1 MQHVGPMLLA
11 DSVEQ
16 LRWHSRQACVACGT
30 IRSQRCR
37 RCNFCGSDTLLRE
50 LRVGDTFQD
59 RRQPGHQDATA
70 SGTAAGQQ
78 LPQSS
83 QPVPPGEPLDDRR
96 DKHLLT
102 ELRRVWA
109 DGTPAVRGL
118 SIRQESLERSHE
130 RSPVLESAL
139 PLWCRKLLAIPKG
152 VDRNSELKQRLYL
165 WKKRSDLPS
174 PGSAKLWAASQ
185 NSKRDAATDRRTARE
200 ASLCLDSPRIHQ
212 QSHEGTCPRR
222 RGGLCRMLEE
232 PDYSPHAAELRNWNS
247 SFRRR
252 VCRGG
257 PNRLG
262 WWATQTGADRDEG
275 ARWKQNRYRVA
286 PARQTDAHECSGA
299 NR

>member
-1 MQHVGPMLLA
+1 MILFSA
-11 DSVEQ
+11 E
-16 LRWHSRQACVACGT
+16 A
-30 IRSQRCR
+30 RSQRCR

-59 RRQPGHQDATA
+59 RRQPRHQDATA

-109 DGTPAVRGL
+109 MVLPRCVVSRYAKKVSKGAMSGHQ
-118 SIRQESLERSHE
+118 SWSLLCRY
-130 RSPVLESAL
+130 
-139 PLWCRKLLAIPKG
+139 WCRKLLAIPKG
-152 VDRNSELKQRLYL
+152 VDRNSEVKQRLYL
-165 WKKRSDLPS
+165 WEKRSDLQS

-185 NSKRDAATDRRTARE
+185 NSKRDAATVRRTARE

-232 PDYSPHAAELRNWNS
+232 PDYSPHPAELRNWNS

-286 PARQTDAHECSGA
+286 PARQTGAHECSGA